1 VPPVILINQGPS
13 VKEECH
19 GCGEENVVGVFFSI
33 QWHFIEVERA
43 MSLVYNGTSLKLK
56 GQFCYQLMK
65 HSLYFVVYFVLLY
78 DFR

>member
-1 VPPVILINQGPS
+1 VILINQGPS

-56 GQFCYQLMK
+56 GQCL
-65 HSLYFVVYFVLLY
+65 
-78 DFR
+78 

>member
-1 VPPVILINQGPS
+1 VILINQGPS

-43 MSLVYNGTSLKLK
+43 ILLSVDETFLVFCSLL
-56 GQFCYQLMK
+56 CIII
-65 HSLYFVVYFVLLY
+65 
-78 DFR
+78 